1 MVQATDIAMRIMSF
15 AGGVI
20 TVIEAVMM
28 FLGVKLAFWDFGWIS
43 GLVGII
49 LGMLA
54 IFLAIKALPHMPFY
68 LAVIGIALIIFA
80 IIIGGIVVLIAFGI
94 GAFT

>member
-1 MVQATDIAMRIMSF
+1 MVQATDIGMRIFSF

-20 TVIEAVMM
+20 AIIEAVLL
-28 FLGVKLAFWDFGWIS
+28 FLGTKLAFWDFGWIS

-49 LGMLA
+49 LGLLA
-54 IFLAIKALPHMPFY
+54 LFLAIKALPHMPFY
-68 LAVIGIALIIFA
+68 LAVIGIALIILA
-80 IIIGGIVVLIAFGI
+80 VIIGGIVVLIAFAI